1 MEVPMTVPMTDA
13 PSSPSSPG
21 YERIRVVPAVGALG
35 AEISG
40 VDIKEIDDS
49 TFAEIKRAWLEHLVL
64 FFRGQRITPAHQAAF
79 ARRFGELDTY
89 PFIKPIPGHPEVI
102 PIIKEPENRVN
113 FGGGWHSDGS
123 YMPIPP
129 KATML
134 YAIDVPDR
142 GGDTMFANMH
152 AAWEALSPG
161 MKALLDGIRG
171 VFTASKV
178 HGDGGYYAKAD
189 HPMEKI
195 KDKETIDNRSEH
207 PIVRTHPETG
217 RKALYVSQP
226 HIERFKTMTAEETA
240 PIIQYLVAHA
250 TKAEFITRFHWQAGS
265 LVLWDN
271 RSVQHYALNDY
282 QGQRREMHRITIKG
296 EEPR

>member
-1 MEVPMTVPMTDA
+1 MTIPMTHA
-13 PSSPSSPG
+13 PGTPS
-21 YERIRVVPAVGALG
+21 YKRIRVVPSVGALG

-40 VDIKEIDDS
+40 VEIKDIDDDA
-49 TFAEIKRAWLEHLVL
+49 FAEIERAWHEHHVL
-64 FFRGQRITPAHQAAF
+64 FFRDQKISPGEQAAF

-89 PFIKPIPGHPEVI
+89 PFIKPLPGHPEVI
-102 PIIKEPENRVN
+102 PIIKEPDNRVN

-123 YMPIPP
+123 YMRQPP

-134 YAIDVPDR
+134 YAIDVPGR

-161 MKALLDGIRG
+161 MKALLDGIQG

-195 KDKETIDNRSEH
+195 KDQETIANRHEH

-217 RKALYVSQP
+217 RKALYVSAP
-226 HIERFKTMTAEETA
+226 HIERFKKMTAEESA
-240 PIIQYLVAHA
+240 PILEYLVAHA
-250 TKAEFITRFHWQAGS
+250 TKAEFITRFNWQVGS
-265 LVLWDN
+265 LAFWDN
-271 RSVQHYALNDY
+271 RSVQHFALNDY
-282 QGQRREMHRITIKG
+282 HGQRREMHRITVKG